1 MVSLLQRGSARLRL
15 HTIAQYFC
23 VHCNGWLS
31 DTYASWWFWSN
42 FLSILKP
49 QSRWSIVVPRNFN
62 MFDKTLMPDV
72 VKPSMDATVHFL
84 VSECLLERK
93 IMWTPSKPSLSSL
106 VISAKLYPIYLPAF
120 DPVLRAA
127 LHFLD
132 IHHFPFP
139 HPLFWHMLDANS
151 IPETA
156 IPRLRR
162 QESIISGASIF
173 YGSVSNAV
181 IGEAIAAGDQGQRN
195 ESTSRLI
202 TDEVDNDLS
211 WPFFVEVWKWLWKLG
226 RKHIQHIH
234 FGPLQVFEFFEVPYV
249 LENWSDSSAPRRV
262 AMICQGIDFQDFTE
276 SKKKWEIIIILDSPT
291 Q

>member
-1 MVSLLQRGSARLRL
+1 MVSLLQRGSAKLRL

-23 VHCNGWLS
+23 VHCNGWLW
-31 DTYASWWFWSN
+31 DTYASWWFRSN

-132 IHHFPFP
+132 SHHFPFP

-151 IPETA
+151 MPQTA

-202 TDEVDNDLS
+202 SDEVDNDLS
-211 WPFFVEVWKWLWKLG
+211 WPFFLCWSMKVTLKTGEEAYSANSLWSPSGLWILWSSVRFRKLKW
-226 RKHIQHIH
+226 
-234 FGPLQVFEFFEVPYV
+234 FF
-249 LENWSDSSAPRRV
+249 SASCSNMRATCNSAKV
-262 AMICQGIDFQDFTE
+262 
-276 SKKKWEIIIILDSPT
+276 
-291 Q
+291 